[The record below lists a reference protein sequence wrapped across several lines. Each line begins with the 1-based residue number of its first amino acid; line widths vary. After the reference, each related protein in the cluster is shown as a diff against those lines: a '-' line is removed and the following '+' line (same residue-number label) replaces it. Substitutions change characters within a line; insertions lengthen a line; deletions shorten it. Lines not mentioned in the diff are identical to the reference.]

1 LSAAPALE
9 FATLEQLTLSF
20 EEIVSLIED
29 DIRWMASAAQSFEDI
44 AQRMPDGEER
54 THLQFLAAR
63 YHECEGIRKG
73 LIEKMR
79 RQTPAS

>member
-1 LSAAPALE
+1 M
-9 FATLEQLTLSF
+9 EQLTLSF

-29 DIRWMASAAQSFEDI
+29 DIRLMASAAQSFEDI

-63 YHECEGIRKG
+63 YHECEEARRT

>member
-1 LSAAPALE
+1 M
-9 FATLEQLTLSF
+9 EQPILSF
-20 EEIVSLIED
+20 EETLSLIED
-29 DIRWMASAAQSFEDI
+29 DIRLMASAAQSFEDI

-63 YHECEGIRKG
+63 YHECEETRRT
-73 LIEKMR
+73 LIERMR